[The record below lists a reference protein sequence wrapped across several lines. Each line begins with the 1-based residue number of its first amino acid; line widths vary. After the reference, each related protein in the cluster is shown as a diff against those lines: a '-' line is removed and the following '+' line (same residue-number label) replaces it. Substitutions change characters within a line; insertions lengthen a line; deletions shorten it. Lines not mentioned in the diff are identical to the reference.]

1 MDKLYLRY
9 ANDTG
14 QVPYSPFMEPNA
26 RFYDHVGVTNGYI
39 YLAATRLSLF
49 RSETDWAMVIEVF
62 GFSPRAGTPDTQ
74 IDTFSSKPANRKTAS
89 NYVSQAAYEN
99 YLKNNPYNEAAC
111 VFPIDN

>member
-1 MDKLYLRY
+1 MNYTPQQILAILDDCAEAFTFPML
-9 ANDTG
+9 D
-14 QVPYSPFMEPNA
+14 
-26 RFYDHVGVTNGYI
+26 NGYI

-62 GFSPRAGTPDTQ
+62 GFSPRAGVPDTQ
-74 IDTFSSKPANRKTAS
+74 IDAFSSKPANRKTAS